1 MRRVMLTPTKAPMPN
16 TLDLWHAEHVN
27 FSRLLTL
34 LDNQLALF
42 HGGKRPDYELML
54 NIMFYMTHYSDVL
67 HHPKEDLVFAKIRE
81 RDQTVAGTVDEL
93 SAQHEL
99 LHKNGR
105 DLVRHL
111 EDIVNDTISSRE
123 TVEEVARAYVSTMRS
138 HIRIEESEI
147 LPLADSMLTVQDW
160 KAIHAAVEHIE
171 DPLFGKHPEAR
182 YVALHR
188 QITRQAQ
195 PAGDN

>member
-1 MRRVMLTPTKAPMPN
+1 MPD
-16 TLDLWHAEHVN
+16 TLALWHAEHVN

-42 HGGKRPDYELML
+42 HGGRRPDYELML

-81 RDQTVAGTVDEL
+81 RDQEVAGTVDEL
-93 SAQHEL
+93 AKQHAL
-99 LHKNGR
+99 LHKSGQ

-111 EDIVNDTISSRE
+111 EDIVNDSISSRE
-123 TVEEVARAYVSTMRS
+123 ALEEVARAYVSTLRNHM
-138 HIRIEESEI
+138 RIEESEI
-147 LPLADSMLTVQDW
+147 LPLAHSLLTFQDW
-160 KAIHAAVEHIE
+160 QAIHAAVAHIE

-188 QITRQAQ
+188 QIARQSQ
-195 PAGDN
+195 PAGDD

>member
-1 MRRVMLTPTKAPMPN
+1 MPD
-16 TLDLWHAEHVN
+16 TLALWHAEHVN

-81 RDQTVAGTVDEL
+81 RDQEIAGMVEKLAT
-93 SAQHEL
+93 QHAF
-99 LHKNGR
+99 LHKCGQ

-111 EDIVNDTISSRE
+111 EDIVNDTISSRQA
-123 TVEEVARAYVSTMRS
+123 VEEVARAYVSTLRDHM
-138 HIRIEESEI
+138 RIEESEI
-147 LPLADSMLTVQDW
+147 LPLADSLLTDRDW
-160 KAIHAAVEHIE
+160 KAIHAAVAHIE
-171 DPLFGKHPEAR
+171 DPLFGKHPETR

-188 QITRQAQ
+188 QIARQAS
-195 PAGDN
+195 PAGDD

>member
-1 MRRVMLTPTKAPMPN
+1 MPN
-16 TLDLWHAEHVN
+16 TLALWHAEHVN

-81 RDQTVAGTVDEL
+81 RDQAVAGTVDEL
-93 SAQHEL
+93 SSQHVL
-99 LHKNGR
+99 LHKCGR

-111 EDIVNDTISSRE
+111 EDIVNDTIASRE
-123 TVEEVARAYVSTMRS
+123 TVEEVARAYVDTLRKHM
-138 HIRIEESEI
+138 RIEESEI
-147 LPLADSMLTVQDW
+147 LPLAHSLLTFEDW

-171 DPLFGKHPEAR
+171 DPLFGKHPESR

-188 QITRQAQ
+188 QTARQAQ
-195 PAGDN
+195 PSGDD